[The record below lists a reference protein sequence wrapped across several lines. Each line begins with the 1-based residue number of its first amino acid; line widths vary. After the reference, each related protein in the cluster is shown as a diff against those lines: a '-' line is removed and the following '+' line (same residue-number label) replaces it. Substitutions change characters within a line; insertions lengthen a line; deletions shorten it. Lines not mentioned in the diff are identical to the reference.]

1 MKSLGEALA
10 HCSALVWTCDAE
22 GHLTYVSFQNR
33 LPERS
38 GVAPP
43 LLETLLLM
51 VAAEDRQRRAREL
64 RCALL
69 DRTGRNHEF
78 LAQWTDGQT
87 VAISEEITPLWNEGE
102 FAGLIGV
109 GTPLHSHQEFT
120 EQADVLAQVGTL
132 NHEVRNCLTGILG
145 TLQLLDDGDLKEK
158 QADRVSAAQQSCETL
173 LGLLQDSLD
182 AHALR
187 AGRAHLKKIGF
198 SPAKSAQAVL
208 TGLET
213 MASDSKAKLLLEVGS
228 EVPTTVSGD
237 PHRLGQILTNLVT
250 NALKYS
256 EGDVTLSLERSGP
269 GISFEVKDNGPGIS
283 DEFQKVMFGAYQQE
297 QDSSA
302 GWGLGLGISHSL
314 ASLMGG
320 RLECQ
325 SGSDGTVFSLWLP
338 LTSTRSPAFA
348 SPRGRSKP
356 TKADFQALIVEDQ
369 PLVAQA
375 LAGQLGKL
383 GVTSR
388 VAESGAQALDELKN
402 RMPELIFLDLHLSGG
417 SGFTLCREIRRLHG
431 LEPMVVGLT
440 GDTAQGTRRR
450 CLESGMNECI
460 FKPMS
465 LSRLSELLQQF
476 RQADGSRREPRDT
489 YAYTNR

>member
-1 MKSLGEALA
+1 MTQ
-10 HCSALVWTCDAE
+10 CSTLVWTCDAE
-22 GHLTYVSFQNR
+22 GRLTYVSFQNR
-33 LPERS
+33 LPSRIGEVS
-38 GVAPP
+38 PP
-43 LLETLLLM
+43 LETLLPM
-51 VAAEDRQRRAREL
+51 VAPEDRQKRAREL

-69 DRTGRNHEF
+69 DRTGRNHHF
-78 LAQWTDGQT
+78 WAQWMDGEKL
-87 VAISEEITPLWNEGE
+87 AISEEIAPLWNEGE
-102 FAGLIGV
+102 FAGLIGI
-109 GTPLHSHQEFT
+109 GTPLSSPQELGEQT
-120 EQADVLAQVGTL
+120 EGLAQVVTL

-145 TLQLLDDGDLKEK
+145 TLQLLDDGELKGK
-158 QADRVSAAQQSCETL
+158 QADRISAAQQSCETL

-182 AHALR
+182 THSLR
-187 AGRAHLKKIGF
+187 AGRTQLKKVSF

-213 MASDSKAKLLLEVGS
+213 MARESTAKLSLTVGS
-228 EVPTTVSGD
+228 EVPSMVSGD
-237 PHRLGQILTNLVT
+237 PHRLGQILSNLLA

-256 EGDVTLSLERSGP
+256 EGGEVTLSLNKSGA
-269 GISFEVKDNGPGIS
+269 GVAFEVKDKGPGI
-283 DEFQKVMFGAYQQE
+283 DTEFQKVMFGAFQREQE
-297 QDSSA
+297 GLK

-325 SGSDGTVFSLWLP
+325 SGPEGTVFSLWLP
-338 LTSTRSPAFA
+338 LTSSQAPAFA
-348 SPRGRSKP
+348 SPRGK
-356 TKADFQALIVEDQ
+356 TKLPLADFQALIVEDQ

-375 LAGQLGKL
+375 LAGQLKKL
-383 GVTSR
+383 GVMSW
-388 VAESGAQALDELKN
+388 VAESGAQALAGLKK

-417 SGFTLCREIRRLHG
+417 SGFTICREIRRLHG

-476 RQADGSRREPRDT
+476 RSPDGSRRDLKDT
-489 YAYTNR
+489 YAYTNG